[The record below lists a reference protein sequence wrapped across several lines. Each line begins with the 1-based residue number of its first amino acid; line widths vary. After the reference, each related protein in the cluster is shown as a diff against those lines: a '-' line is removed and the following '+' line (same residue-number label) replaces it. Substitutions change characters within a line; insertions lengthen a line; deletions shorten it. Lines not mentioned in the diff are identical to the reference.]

1 MVLNQLVFRSYLA
14 VNLLSCA
21 QPIAERY
28 SAHSAPFIIKRQMID
43 VMYKNFYIKTKFN
56 GLHWTSIILKNQ
68 ELYLLKNML

>member
-28 SAHSAPFIIKRQMID
+28 SAHSAPIIIKRQMIGIECKIF
-43 VMYKNFYIKTKFN
+43 YNYTLNSSIQNF
-56 GLHWTSIILKNQ
+56 IIINL
-68 ELYLLKNML
+68 ELR